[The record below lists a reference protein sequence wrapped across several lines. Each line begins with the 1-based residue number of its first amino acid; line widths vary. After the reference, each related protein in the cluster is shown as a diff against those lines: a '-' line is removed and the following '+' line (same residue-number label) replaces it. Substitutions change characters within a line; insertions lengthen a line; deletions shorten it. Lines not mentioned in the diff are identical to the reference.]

1 MRQTARTPRRKRAK
15 NSLPHTSELPGV
27 LDYRSVGVSHKAFF
41 AAVFALFIGLT
52 LILQACSEPDS
63 TPTATVAPDGAVIA
77 FADRTVTVTRVI
89 DGDTVDVCCP
99 EARVRLL
106 GIDSPESDEPLFNEA
121 TAFAERLA
129 EGQEARLEKC
139 LEEADQYGRLLRHIF
154 VGDTHVN
161 REMVASGLATAY
173 EFSLNLNPCYE
184 TELRADQTSA
194 QAAALGMWEQ

>member
-1 MRQTARTPRRKRAK
+1 MRLTARTPRRKRAN
-15 NSLPHTSELPGV
+15 NSLPHASVLPGV
-27 LDYRSVGVSHKAFF
+27 FVYRSIGVSRKAFF

-52 LILQACSEPDS
+52 FILQACAEPDS
-63 TPTATVAPDGAVIA
+63 TPTAIIAPSGAVVA
-77 FADRTVTVTRVI
+77 TSDRTVTVTRVI

-106 GIDSPESDEPLFNEA
+106 GIDSPERDEPLFNEA
-121 TAFAERLA
+121 TALAERLA

-184 TELRADQTSA
+184 TELRSDQSAA
-194 QAAALGMWEQ
+194 QANAIGMWEQ

>member
-1 MRQTARTPRRKRAK
+1 M
-15 NSLPHTSELPGV
+15 LV
-27 LDYRSVGVSHKAFF
+27 YRSIGVSHKAFL

-52 LILQACSEPDS
+52 LILQACSDPEP
-63 TPTATVAPDGAVIA
+63 TPAPTIAPDGAVIA
-77 FADRTVTVTRVI
+77 FTDRTVTVTRVI

-121 TAFAERLA
+121 TALAERLA

-161 REMVASGLATAY
+161 RQMVTAGLATAY

-184 TELRADQTSA
+184 TELRSDQSTA
-194 QAAALGMWEQ
+194 QASGLGMWEQ

>member
-1 MRQTARTPRRKRAK
+1 M
-15 NSLPHTSELPGV
+15 LG
-27 LDYRSVGVSHKAFF
+27 YRSIRVSREAFF
-41 AAVFALFIGLT
+41 AAVFALIVGLT
-52 LILQACSEPDS
+52 LILQACSDPEP
-63 TPTATVAPDGAVIA
+63 TPTAIIAPGGAVIA
-77 FADRTVTVTRVI
+77 FTDRTVTVTRVI

-121 TAFAERLA
+121 TALA
-129 EGQEARLEKC
+129 SHLADGQQARLEKC

-161 REMVASGLATAY
+161 RQMVTAGLATAY

-184 TELRADQTSA
+184 TELRSDQSAA
-194 QAAALGMWEQ
+194 QAAGLGMWEQ